1 MIVVDN
7 EKVELKQIEASA
19 KFGKLMSKQAFALF
33 VSMLGLFV
41 AVDIGFVVEAFFPY
55 EQSSIGETIA
65 IAIGLLLITA
75 VSAVFVLRELV
86 YRAKIKRWIQDAVIV
101 KAHVAVVEH
110 TSTIMLV
117 AGTSKVAVDFCYNN
131 EPLRFTSGKFSRL
144 DSYAGKSVNVAFSPT
159 YQQVMF
165 LANKNEIK

>member
-1 MIVVDN
+1 MVVDN

-55 EQSSIGETIA
+55 EQSDLKQTIA
-65 IAIGLLLITA
+65 IAGFLAFVTT
-75 VSAVFVLRELV
+75 VPTVFVIRELV
-86 YRAKIKRWIQDAVIV
+86 HRAKIKRWIQDAVIV
-101 KAHVAVVEH
+101 KAHVAVIEH
-110 TSTIMLV
+110 TSSLMF
-117 AGTSKVAVDFCYNN
+117 ASSTSKVAVDFCYNK
-131 EPLRFTSGKFSRL
+131 ESLSFTSGKFAQL
-144 DSYAGKSVNVAFSPT
+144 DGYVGARVKVAFSPK

-165 LANKNEIK
+165 LANSNEIK